1 MICPGQPQIPNA
13 NLYRKLIGHATHA
26 TQTLPQACCLRH
38 NFLKQMGKNKAVTIP
53 RTAVILAAGAPP
65 AALGGVF
72 GRTSSAMIP
81 VNGRPTIHWLLS
93 YLHKE
98 GVSRV
103 VLGMK
108 HTETRLPRFVQQAFG
123 QVLDVTFV
131 PIEKD
136 LGPGYTLLECLN
148 KVGKNDPCLV
158 VLGDTLF
165 EFSEAT
171 RKCFDKDFVLTAPVQ
186 DASRWCFAEVNKSNL
201 VESLADKPAKNPG
214 GWPALVGVYNFCDAE
229 SARSGLKSTLDAGAQ
244 SLQLRHALQPYVQS
258 GQLHAYSAGDWF
270 DCGNLDFLTSS
281 RRRLLQARSFN
292 RVQIDELSGTITK
305 RSEHSAKFLNE
316 INYYRLVPRDLAM
329 FFPRLVDFSLVPKDL
344 FLTLEYYGYPTLSE
358 VWAFEEFDAKY
369 WESVFQ
375 TLNKIFACFEK
386 YTAELSSK
394 ATFDFYWN
402 KTVDR
407 LETFAAQHA
416 DFARLTKAKSIEL
429 NGKKLRG
436 WPVIQ
441 KAVEARVKKL
451 SANVRGQII
460 HGDMCFPNILCD
472 PVSRLF
478 KFIDPRG
485 SFGESGIY
493 GDGRY
498 DLAKLLH
505 SLDGGYD
512 FLIHDMFVL
521 EYGGDRVN
529 LQQFFPNNRTAVLKA
544 FEQIFG
550 ARHNIDEV
558 RTLEGLLFLSMCPL
572 HSDHPKRQV
581 AMFATGLRILNEL
594 LNHEDMH

>member
-1 MICPGQPQIPNA
+1 
-13 NLYRKLIGHATHA
+13 
-26 TQTLPQACCLRH
+26 
-38 NFLKQMGKNKAVTIP
+38 
-53 RTAVILAAGAPP
+53 
-65 AALGGVF
+65 
-72 GRTSSAMIP
+72 MIP

-93 YLHKE
+93 HLHKQ
-98 GVSRV
+98 GVTRV
-103 VLGMK
+103 VVGIR
-108 HTETRLPRFVQQAFG
+108 HTESRLPRFVEQAFG

-131 PIEKD
+131 PVEKD

-148 KVGKNDPCLV
+148 QVGKNDPCLV

-165 EFSEAT
+165 EFSEAS
-171 RKCFDKDFVLTAPVQ
+171 RKSFDKDFVLTATVQ
-186 DASRWCFAEVNKSNL
+186 DASRWCFAEVNKSQA
-201 VESLADKPAKNPG
+201 VKSLADKPVKNPG
-214 GWPALVGVYNFCDAE
+214 GWPALVGVYHFRDSE
-229 SARSGLKSTLDAGAQ
+229 PARTALQSTLDSGTQ
-244 SLQLRHALQPYVQS
+244 SLQLRHALQPYVQA
-258 GQLHAYSAGDWF
+258 GKLHAYSAGDWF

-281 RRRLLQARSFN
+281 RRRLLQARNFN
-292 RVQIDELSGTITK
+292 RIQIDELRGTITK
-305 RSEHSAKFLNE
+305 RSDHSAKFLNE
-316 INYYRLVPRDLAM
+316 INHYRLVPRDLAT
-329 FFPRLVDFSLVPKDL
+329 FFPRLVDFSLDPKDL

-358 VWAFEEFDAKY
+358 VWVFEEFEAKY
-369 WESVFQ
+369 WEVVFQ
-375 TLNKIFACFEK
+375 TLNKIFTCFEK

-407 LETFAAQHA
+407 LNTFAGQHR
-416 DFARLTKAKSIEL
+416 DFAQLTKAKFIEL

-436 WPVIQ
+436 WPSIK

-512 FLIHDMFVL
+512 FLIHDMFVI
-521 EYGGDRVN
+521 EHRGERVN
-529 LQQFFPNNRTAVLKA
+529 LQQFFPNNRPAVLKA
-544 FEQIFG
+544 FEKIFG
-550 ARHNIDEV
+550 ERHNVKEV

-581 AMFATGLRILNEL
+581 AMFVTGLRILNEL
-594 LNHEDMH
+594 LNDEDMY